1 MILMP
6 RSVESEGGEQHAD
19 EGTARSPEETDR
31 DKLTVPQREID
42 IKLNA

>member
-1 MILMP
+1 MP

-31 DKLTVPQREID
+31 QTNLQYLKGKLI
-42 IKLNA
+42 LN